1 MADMTVRFYSE
12 VTIGGEKKTIEHT
25 NSVAGLTQIYDQTL
39 ELTSTKCQ
47 VFAVAAAEAGA
58 SLADFT
64 FMYLENLDSS
74 TAIDF
79 VIEHTSGTQ
88 VCWLKIPAGKF
99 VVLWNR
105 SLNAD
110 DDATAGS
117 APTFVNMDLI
127 EAKTPSSTAKLRI
140 VVADDT

>member
-74 TAIDF
+74 TAID
-79 VIEHTSGTQ
+79 VGVQSGSQ
-88 VCWLKIPAGKF
+88 SYWVQIPAGKF
-99 VVLWNR
+99 IVLWNK
-105 SLNAD
+105 SINTED
-110 DDATAGS
+110 DGALGS
-117 APTFVNMDLI
+117 APSYTDMTKI